1 MPCPYWMSWLAHTTK
16 AGCRIRGGGCLTAL
30 GPTGARHRHARITAS
45 ALDGRTTTHRRY
57 KSFCSC
63 TYTQNMI
70 TPDTMLDTSIPPTS
84 KLQTDPKTRAPHTP
98 KAQIRFSVRCSNLSA
113 AGIHP
118 GAGFRSAGK
127 DQLASL
133 SRRPSQAGTKPI
145 ASSWW
150 GRSPP
155 LGTTLSRAEQMPQP
169 WVRFGVRPQP

>member
-1 MPCPYWMSWLAHTTK
+1 VSHGPWAHGRKAQTRAYHGFRTRRSDHNSSKVQIILGTK
-16 AGCRIRGGGCLTAL
+16 LRPNVG
-30 GPTGARHRHARITAS
+30 
-45 ALDGRTTTHRRY
+45 
-57 KSFCSC
+57 SC